1 MQQKFIVKSV
11 SAGKEDHLACRA
23 AAGHRSLRPAISG
36 HSAPGQLD
44 VLRWAP
50 LGLCGARMS
59 KSIQSTGPGKGYN
72 HAVMGPHST
81 KDRSSCKL
89 APWCQVLDNMHAHA
103 GDSSPPLQAQVPDGR
118 AGAKTPA
125 IALKKHVSFTGITV
139 ELFEDMEEV
148 QTPITAFSRSHTR
161 LPSITMCPGVLY
173 SGPEKEY
180 YGRNNATPGRQASE
194 CALQAPSIQEPDASA
209 FSQIL
214 ECSTA
219 DLAQAGDAS
228 PQPGTRAS
236 LPPVSTAPQPAA
248 ASEQDNENEVLDWRD
263 QPGTPSARQ
272 PALSKASPVQLPE
285 SPVSAADP
293 GVVLC
298 LFAALPCIKL
308 RI

>member
-173 SGPEKEY
+173 SGPKKNIMGE
-180 YGRNNATPGRQASE
+180 TML
-194 CALQAPSIQEPDASA
+194 LQDVRHQDVRCRRPQ
-209 FSQIL
+209 FRSQML
-214 ECSTA
+214 Q
-219 DLAQAGDAS
+219 L
-228 PQPGTRAS
+228 
-236 LPPVSTAPQPAA
+236 
-248 ASEQDNENEVLDWRD
+248 
-263 QPGTPSARQ
+263 SAR
-272 PALSKASPVQLPE
+272 SW
-285 SPVSAADP
+285 SAARP
-293 GVVLC
+293 TWHRLGMQAHSLA
-298 LFAALPCIKL
+298 LELPCLLSQQRLSLL
-308 RI
+308 RHQSKTMRMRSLTGGISLERPLLDSPH